1 MSLILKLLLALCEK
15 EGDNYVIYAKGIPVV
30 GNIKILFKE
39 VDTMREPSG
48 IAGGIDLFTAGKLGV
63 WRFTLVDAD

>member
-1 MSLILKLLLALCEK
+1 MKLFLMLLLALCQK
-15 EGDNYVIYAKGIPVV
+15 DGDNYVIYINGVPVV

-48 IAGGIDLFTAGKLGV
+48 IQGGIDLFTAGKFGV
-63 WRFTLVDAD
+63 YRFTLVDNE